1 MNNLKLLIVEG
12 NTKEENI
19 NFNQAGCVTQSQNFK
34 LHVKKLQPN
43 CEIQIVEPGNQNS
56 VSKILPSLKKYDGVI
71 LTGSTLRIE
80 NQSLEVKKHIEFA
93 KKLFEN
99 ERKIFAACWGLQ
111 ITVKAAGGKCRV
123 APKGVHVGIAHDI
136 ELTQEGKKHKLFKSK
151 PHKFTTPA
159 FNYDEVEIPPKNSI
173 LLASNRINKF
183 EALYFTVGKSEIW
196 GLQYHPEIPYDYMIK
211 LIKHR
216 SKAMIEK
223 NVFENQNEINQHIN
237 SIEKAK
243 ISLSDELRTLELKNW
258 LDYLKNT
265 NE

>member
-19 NFNQAGCVTQSQNFK
+19 NFNKAGCVPQSENFK
-34 LHVKKLQPN
+34 LHIKNLQSN
-43 CEIQIVEPGNQNS
+43 CEIDILEPGNEND
-56 VSKILPSLKKYDGVI
+56 VSKILPSLKKYDGII
-71 LTGSTLRIE
+71 LTGSTLRVE
-80 NQSLEVKKHIEFA
+80 NESKEVKKHIQFA

-111 ITVKAAGGKCRV
+111 ITVTAAGGKCRV
-123 APKGVHVGIAHDI
+123 APKGAHVGIAHDI
-136 ELTQEGKKHKLFKSK
+136 QLTEEGKKNKLFKSK

-159 FNYDEVEIPPKNSI
+159 FNYDEVEIPPKNSV
-173 LLASNRINKF
+173 LLASNKINKF
-183 EALYFTVGKSEIW
+183 GALYFTVGGSEIW

-216 SKAMIEK
+216 SRVMIEK
-223 NVFENQNEINQHIN
+223 NVFKDQNEIDQHIN

-243 ISLSDELRTLELKNW
+243 IILSEELRTLELKNW
-258 LDYLKNT
+258 LEYIRG
-265 NE
+265 

>member
-173 LLASNRINKF
+173 LLASDQINKF
-183 EALYFTVGKSEIW
+183 QALHFYVGKSEIW

-216 SKAMIEK
+216 SKGMLEK
-223 NVFENQNEINQHIN
+223 NVFKNQDEINEHVN
-237 SIEKAK
+237 TIEKAK
-243 ISLSDELRTLELKNW
+243 LDLSDDLRTIELKNW
-258 LDYLKNT
+258 LNYLQN
-265 NE
+265 